1 MKLKGNF
8 IHREIAGEHMLVPIG
23 NENMCRNGLFVLTEV
38 AARIL
43 ELLPEC
49 ETQSQIADKILD
61 EYDVDRETAE
71 ADVAELMASLKELQL
86 LE

>member
-23 NENMCRNGLFVLTEV
+23 NENMNRNGLFVLTAV

-49 ETQSQIADKILD
+49 ETQTQIVDAIVN

-71 ADVAELMASLKELQL
+71 ADVAELIANLKELQL
-86 LE
+86 IE